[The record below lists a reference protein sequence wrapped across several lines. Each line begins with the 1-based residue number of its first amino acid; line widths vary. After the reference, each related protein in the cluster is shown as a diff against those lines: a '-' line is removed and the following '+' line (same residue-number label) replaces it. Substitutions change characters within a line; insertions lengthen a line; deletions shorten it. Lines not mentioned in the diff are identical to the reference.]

1 VDAIGYGSDV
11 VFITVFSRFM
21 FVFVFV
27 FMGVSVNGVVVS
39 SVSIMNCYSFK
50 ALGFFDVGS
59 IVDVYVTYCVK
70 GDTFIFCVKRV
81 EFFVECI

>member
-1 VDAIGYGSDV
+1 VDAINYGSDV
-11 VFITVFSRFM
+11 VIVFSRFM
-21 FVFVFV
+21 FVFVF
-27 FMGVSVNGVVVS
+27 MGISVNGVVVVS

-70 GDTFIFCVKRV
+70 GDTFIFSVKRV